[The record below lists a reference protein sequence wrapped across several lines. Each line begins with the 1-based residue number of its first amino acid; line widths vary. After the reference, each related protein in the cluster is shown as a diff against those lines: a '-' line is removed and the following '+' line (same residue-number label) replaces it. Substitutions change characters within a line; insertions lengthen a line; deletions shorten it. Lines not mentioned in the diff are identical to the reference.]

1 MTDGSPNSRRA
12 RRGGMLPVM
21 AMLAVLAGGAVLS
34 AVNPATFAAVGRL
47 SLLDGEWAAR
57 YQGRY
62 EEALPLRPLG
72 AAVWDLLRYR
82 MFAEGARGVLV
93 GKEGWL
99 FTAEE
104 FETGRADGEPLAAQL
119 DRVGELAR
127 TLAERGVALVVV
139 LVPAKA
145 RIYPEVLGRH
155 TMPAALE
162 GRYEAVRRGL
172 AARGIE
178 APDLLRPLAEARRRQ
193 EVFLRT
199 DTHWT
204 PYGARV
210 AAEAVASVVTPELER
225 AGSPRAAFT
234 AAPEGV
240 REHRGDLLN
249 FIRLGPRLEGFGP
262 PPDTVTPVSAVPG
275 EQAELGLF
283 DEIRIPVV
291 LAGTSYS
298 AGTLWSFEDALKA
311 ALQVDVLNVA
321 EEGRGPFVPMQ
332 TLLEGTVLADVRADV
347 VVWEIPERYFQ
358 APCFRAS
365 IAASRS
371 SIPRILPSRSTTQTL
386 PRTRRVLHATAPG
399 YSSRHPHR

>member
-1 MTDGSPNSRRA
+1 MADGSPNSRRA
-12 RRGGMLPVM
+12 RRHGVLPAV
-21 AMLAVLAGGAVLS
+21 AMLVVLAGGVVLS
-34 AVNPATFAAVGRL
+34 ATNPAAFSGVGRR
-47 SLLDGEWAAR
+47 SLLDGQWASR
-57 YQGRY
+57 YQERY

-72 AAVWDLLRYR
+72 AAVWDLLRYSL
-82 MFAEGARGVLV
+82 FAEGARGVLV
-93 GKEGWL
+93 GRDGWL

-127 TLAERGVALVVV
+127 VLAARGVALVVV

-145 RIYPEVLGRH
+145 RVYPELLGRY
-155 TMPAALE
+155 TLPAALE

-172 AARGIE
+172 AARGVE
-178 APDLLRPLAEARRRQ
+178 APDLLEPLAKARRRQ

-210 AAEAVASVVTPELER
+210 AAQAVAPAVTAELQR

-234 AAPEGV
+234 AASGGV

-249 FIRLGPRLEGFGP
+249 FIRLGPWFEGLGP
-262 PPDTVTPVSAVPG
+262 PPDTVTPISAVSG
-275 EQAELGLF
+275 QRAELGLF
-283 DEIRIPVV
+283 DEILIPVV

-311 ALQVDVLNVA
+311 ALQADVLNVA
-321 EEGRGPFVPMQ
+321 EEGRGPFVPMEA
-332 TLLEGTVLADVRADV
+332 LLEGPVLADLQADV

-358 APCFRAS
+358 P
-365 IAASRS
+365 
-371 SIPRILPSRSTTQTL
+371 PR
-386 PRTRRVLHATAPG
+386 
-399 YSSRHPHR
+399 